1 MFDIII
7 MIFTGVGA
15 LFALR
20 SAMSLENGVT
30 VLKMPDTFLRISVTT
45 KAATLGSGFSLVAAA
60 MYFNTISVNTRVIV
74 IVLFIILT
82 APVSGHLISRAAY
95 RSGNK
100 LWKGTKMDDLEGKYD
115 DETGKL
121 S

>member
-1 MFDIII
+1 MFDIIII

-15 LFALR
+15 LFALL
-20 SAMSLENGVT
+20 AGVG